1 MIKTN
6 IKMRVTPEQSKRV
19 QEICF
24 SKNIMWCES
33 RDTVILTERPFLYIF
48 QDYISSCDSESHFK
62 KSIEKEIDADLFI
75 KTNGTCEEI
84 VILDRGAKS
93 CDMLQSENKK
103 LQKKIENLHI
113 ALNKKVAKNKN
124 QKEEINLL
132 LKQKENYKQ
141 LQYDY
146 ESLRLQSNKK
156 MKDVQNDFMNIVN
169 DLNKTID
176 LLEDRI
182 KEKETIISYLES
194 KLK

>member
-6 IKMRVTPEQSKRV
+6 IKMRVTPEQSRKV

-24 SKNIMWCES
+24 SNGIYWAGENKDKVRIYSNY
-33 RDTVILTERPFLYIF
+33 LYIRGLITHDTSNNF
-48 QDYISSCDSESHFK
+48 IYFNDAKE
-62 KSIEKEIDADLFI
+62 EEIDADLFI
-75 KTNGTCEEI
+75 KTNGTCEETY
-84 VILDRGAKS
+84 LTKYTSQPKDLESA
-93 CDMLQSENKK
+93 L
-103 LQKKIENLHI
+103 KKIENLHI
-113 ALNKKVAKNKN
+113 ALNKKVDKNKN
-124 QKEEINLL
+124 QALEITKLLKDKEE
-132 LKQKENYKQ
+132 YKQ

-156 MKDVQNDFMNIVN
+156 IKDVQNDFKNILD

-182 KEKETIISYLES
+182 KEKDTIISYLES

>member
-1 MIKTN
+1 MMQDEKGWFNLFLETEDLEKIRKSFEN
-6 IKMRVTPEQSKRV
+6 K
-19 QEICF
+19 
-24 SKNIMWCES
+24 
-33 RDTVILTERPFLYIF
+33 TVIE
-48 QDYISSCDSESHFK
+48 
-62 KSIEKEIDADLFI
+62 
-75 KTNGTCEEI
+75 
-84 VILDRGAKS
+84 
-93 CDMLQSENKK
+93 

-113 ALNKKVAKNKN
+113 ALNKKRDKNKN
-124 QKEEINLL
+124 QKEQITIL

-156 MKDVQNDFMNIVN
+156 IKDVQNDFMNIVD

>member
-6 IKMRVTPEQSKRV
+6 IKMRVTPEQLRRV

-24 SKNIMWCES
+24 SNGIEWA
-33 RDTVILTERPFLYIF
+33 DTGDNYIKHNMF
-48 QDYISSCDSESHFK
+48 VGVYLEHK
-62 KSIEKEIDADLFI
+62 TLWGVLSIAMLNDVEYKEISADLFI
-75 KTNGTCEEI
+75 KTNGTCEETY
-84 VILDRGAKS
+84 LTKYTSQPKDLESA
-93 CDMLQSENKK
+93 L
-103 LQKKIENLHI
+103 KKIENLHI
-113 ALNKKVAKNKN
+113 ALKKKVAKNKN
-124 QKEEINLL
+124 QKEQITIL

-156 MKDVQNDFMNIVN
+156 MKDVQNDFMNIVD